1 MSVTSE
7 LPGVA
12 SLADTEE
19 HTSPRMERIREKA
32 AGLGRKVV
40 DVVDSGREGLADGFD
55 GAARRAEQVSGVADR
70 AGDRFESMAK
80 QLRENDTRAL
90 LAQLSALVRAHP
102 GKSLVA
108 VAAVGYLAGRALR
121 RS

>member
-12 SLADTEE
+12 SSTDTDE
-19 HTSPRMERIREKA
+19 HTSPRAARIREKA
-32 AGLGRKVV
+32 ASLGRKVV
-40 DVVDSGREGLADGFD
+40 DVIDSGREGIADGLD
-55 GAARRAEQVSGVADR
+55 GAARRAERVSGVADR
-70 AGDRFESMAK
+70 AVDKFESMAK
-80 QLRENDTRAL
+80 QVRGNDTRTL
-90 LAQLSALVRAHP
+90 MAQLSTLVRAHP